1 MHHGLSCGG
10 VYDYPYLNMV
20 RTNAQNKTIIEGA
33 AYMSIYSRTV
43 TDMVSKGF
51 HNYDHVAEFDEEMI
65 KSVAA
70 QLRWPGG
77 TTK

>member
-1 MHHGLSCGG
+1 
-10 VYDYPYLNMV
+10 MV
-20 RTNAQNKTIIEGA
+20 WNNAQNRTFFEVA
-33 AYMSIYSRTV
+33 AYMSIDSRTV
-43 TDMVSKGF
+43 TEMASKGF